1 MAIFINLIIIPATAT
16 NLKIHFID
24 VGQGD
29 SILLQSGGKNMLVD
43 AGPSEAGSKVI
54 SYLKTQGVSS
64 LDVVVATH
72 PHEDHIGGMNTIL
85 DAFKINLYIDN
96 GASHTTSTY
105 ENLIN
110 KLVKDQ
116 TPYAVVKTGKIIPF
130 SSGISVTVLSPLS
143 LSGDYNEDSIV
154 LKVTNGKQNILLTGD
169 SSQSLGSMKA
179 QILKVPHHGS
189 KYGSSISYLSLISPE
204 VAIISVGARNDFGH
218 PAQETLSN
226 LEKMGS
232 KIYRT
237 DNDGTVVINTDG
249 TSWSVNSPM
258 KISTT
263 SSLYKQKAQKTV
275 SSIPIS
281 TTKKS
286 KNNVP
291 ETAPT
296 IAVSSAIPH
305 TSSVPCNC
313 NGPDK
318 NCKDFST
325 QKDAQVC
332 FDYCKGQGFGDCF
345 KLDKDKDQ
353 RVCESL

>member
-1 MAIFINLIIIPATAT
+1 
-16 NLKIHFID
+16 
-24 VGQGD
+24 
-29 SILLQSGGKNMLVD
+29 MLVD
-43 AGPSEAGSKVI
+43 AGPSEAGSWVT
-54 SYLKTQGVSS
+54 SYLKNQGVSS

-72 PHEDHIGGMNTIL
+72 PHEDHIGGMISVLNE
-85 DAFKINLYIDN
+85 FKTNLYVDN

-116 TPYAVVKTGKIIPF
+116 TPYAVVKSGKNIPF
-130 SSGISVTVLSPLS
+130 ASGISVAVLSPVS
-143 LSGDYNEDSIV
+143 LSGDFNEDSIV

-169 SSQSLGSMKA
+169 SSQTPGNMKA

-189 KYGSSISYLSLISPE
+189 KYGSSISYLSKISPE
-204 VAIISVGARNDFGH
+204 VAVISAGAGNDFGH
-218 PAQETLSN
+218 PARETLSN

-237 DNDGTVVINTDG
+237 DTDGTVVINTDG
-249 TSWSVNSPM
+249 SSWSVNSPP

-263 SSLYKQKAQKTV
+263 PSLYKQKEQKTV
-275 SSIPIS
+275 SSIPTS
-281 TTKKS
+281 TTNKR

-291 ETAPT
+291 TIAP
-296 IAVSSAIPH
+296 IMAVSSAVSQS
-305 TSSVPCNC
+305 TSVPCNC

-325 QKDAQVC
+325 QKDAQAC